1 MPKDVLDNEDYLKV
15 YLDRYFD
22 LIKEHCMDDNVPKN
36 VISIWTGGVSTN
48 KGCNDSLFTCF
59 PEEHLYIIIFW
70 CIIDQ
75 LELAKR
81 ESVVKGSLNDIKK
94 YLMKLYY
101 LYKKGTKKLRS
112 LKELVDEL
120 GSLVHLTY
128 NFIEDNVVP
137 AIRACGTR
145 WIGIL

>member
-1 MPKDVLDNEDYLKV
+1 
-15 YLDRYFD
+15 
-22 LIKEHCMDDNVPKN
+22 
-36 VISIWTGGVSTN
+36 
-48 KGCNDSLFTCF
+48 
-59 PEEHLYIIIFW
+59 
-70 CIIDQ
+70 
-75 LELAKR
+75 
-81 ESVVKGSLNDIKK
+81 
-94 YLMKLYY
+94 MKLYY

-137 AIRACGTR
+137 AVRACGTR